1 MKLFKKSILILAPA
15 LLLASCG
22 GGGQSSSPTQA
33 WQGENVVNAEFVKAN
48 IGVQNAVKPISAIS
62 AKEARVFK
70 SADIVNTDQL
80 QNSGMMIVKETVGEG
95 VDAKT
100 LYGVYDIIHGSYVIN
115 PSIENADNIRITR
128 DGNGARYILGN
139 SSTTWIGCY
148 HIRVEHEV
156 EVEGVKVPFIR
167 IIDRYGHVIGDYQKD
182 LFSGYGN
189 LVYYEFVKN
198 SGKTNEKIER
208 FWEVVHKEDAK
219 EETIYEYF
227 KYSQDMSKLEKVSGF
242 GEFAPENWEKGD
254 LVGAYDL
261 GQYGKQGLRVYGH
274 TNGTQRNVW
283 SFVDDQNAPVYDFVF
298 DASRTA
304 ILGAVGGVLNYQVRE
319 QLPKDASDYKF
330 SLGGEKFDYHTYS
343 IDMTK
348 WETKEIENYPYVF
361 INTGNAV
368 PKSFFANA
376 ADAEAKKYSYSLF
389 NAYEV
394 DTGKKVLK
402 AGHTL
407 LLDGELKV
415 RGDITTMD
423 FANNGISMIGNNFL
437 IGSRVYDGKSLAQIG
452 SISGSRLASTDDK
465 VYYSFSDG
473 NQVGVM
479 DGTGKVVVKPAYR
492 NLFPFVQNG
501 KIYAQKFLGGSYV
514 LLDLDSGKETAQ
526 YDRGWGYSNSYD
538 HLYKRHQTTE
548 VVEAI
553 EKVTYHFDLDVFGTE
568 TKLESDSDSFST
580 YAMNYGDGYS
590 GVDWSRRMVYITYDK
605 TVEVNEEEQ
614 VQRHYVVVG
623 GSTTATVTPYTFT
636 ASEVA

>member
-1 MKLFKKSILILAPA
+1 MKLFKKAVLILTPA

-22 GGGQSSSPTQA
+22 GGQSPTQA
-33 WQGENVVNAEFVKAN
+33 WQGENVVNAEFVQAN
-48 IGVQNAVKPISAIS
+48 LGVQNVVKPVSAIS

-80 QNSGMMIVKETVGEG
+80 QDSGMMIVKETVGEG
-95 VDAKT
+95 AEAKT
-100 LYGVYDIIHGSYVIN
+100 LYGVYDIVHGSYVIT
-115 PSIENADNIRITR
+115 PSIEDADNIRITR

-139 SSTTWIGCY
+139 NNYTGIRCY

-167 IIDRYGHVIGDYQKD
+167 IIDRYGHVIGDYQKN
-182 LFSGYGN
+182 LFSSYGN
-189 LVYYEFVKN
+189 LIYIELVKN

-208 FWEVVHKEDAK
+208 FWEVLHKEDAK

-227 KYSQDMSKLEKVSGF
+227 QYSQDMSKLEKVSGF

-254 LVGAYDL
+254 LVGSYDL
-261 GQYGKQGLRVYGH
+261 GQYGKEGLRVYGH
-274 TNGTQRNVW
+274 SNGTQKNVW
-283 SFVDDQNAPVYDFVF
+283 SFVDAQNAPVYDFVF

-304 ILGAVGGVLNYQVRE
+304 ILGVVGGVLNYQVRE

-330 SLGGEKFDYHTYS
+330 SISGEKFDYHTYS

-348 WETKEIENYPYVF
+348 WETKEIDNYPYVF
-361 INTGNAV
+361 IGTGNAV

-407 LLDGELKV
+407 LLDSELKV

-423 FANNGISMIGNNFL
+423 FANNGISKIGDNYL

-465 VYYSFSDG
+465 VYYSFTDG
-473 NQVGVM
+473 NQYGVM
-479 DGTGKVVVKPAYR
+479 DGSGKVIVKPAYR
-492 NLFPFVQNG
+492 QLLPFVQNG
-501 KIYAQKFLGGSYV
+501 KIYAKKYLDGSFV

-526 YDRGWGYSNSYD
+526 YDMSHFNSYD
-538 HLYKRHQTTE
+538 HIAKRYQTTE
-548 VVEAI
+548 VVEEI
-553 EKVTYHFDLDVFGTE
+553 EEVTYHLDLNVFGTE
-568 TKLESDSDSFST
+568 TKLESDFDSFST
-580 YAMNYGDGYS
+580 YAMNYGDDYS
-590 GVDWSRRMVYITYDK
+590 GVDWSRRMVYITYNK
-605 TVEVNEEEQ
+605 TVEVDEEPQ

-623 GSTTATVTPYTFT
+623 GSTTATVTPYTF
-636 ASEVA
+636 AAPEAA

>member
-1 MKLFKKSILILAPA
+1 MKLFKKAILILTPA

-22 GGGQSSSPTQA
+22 GGSSPTQA

-70 SADIVNTDQL
+70 SADIVSTDQL

-95 VDAKT
+95 VEAKT
-100 LYGVYDIIHGSYVIN
+100 LFGVYDIVHGSYVIT

-139 SSTTWIGCY
+139 NSTTGLSCY

-156 EVEGVKVPFIR
+156 EVEGVKVPFVR
-167 IIDRYGHVIGDYQKD
+167 IIDRYGHVIGDFQKD
-182 LFSGYGN
+182 LFSSYGN
-189 LVYYEFVKN
+189 LIYYEFVKN

-208 FWEVVHKEDAK
+208 FWEVLHKEDAK

-227 KYSQDMSKLEKVSGF
+227 KYSQDMSKLEKVPGF

-254 LVGAYDL
+254 LIGAYDL

-274 TNGTQRNVW
+274 TNGTQKNVW

-361 INTGNAV
+361 ISTGNAV

-407 LLDGELKV
+407 LLDSELKV

-465 VYYSFSDG
+465 VYYSFTDG

-501 KIYAQKFLGGSYV
+501 KIYAQKFLGGTYV
-514 LLDLDSGKETAQ
+514 LLDLDSGKETVQ
-526 YDRGWGYSNSYD
+526 FDRGWGYSNSYD
-538 HLYKRHQTTE
+538 HIAKRHQTTE
-548 VVEAI
+548 EVEGI
-553 EKVTYHFDLDVFGTE
+553 EKVTYHLDLNVFGTE

-590 GVDWSRRMVYITYDK
+590 GVDWSRRMVYITYNK
-605 TVEVNEEEQ
+605 TVKVNEESQ
-614 VQRHYVVVG
+614 DQRHYVVVG

-636 ASEVA
+636 ASEAA